1 VCEEARAAAAMYA
14 ALGAARRATQADCA
28 SARELVERG
37 FGRDVD
43 LCLDEDASD
52 IAARLVGDCFV
63 AA

>member
-1 VCEEARAAAAMYA
+1 MYA